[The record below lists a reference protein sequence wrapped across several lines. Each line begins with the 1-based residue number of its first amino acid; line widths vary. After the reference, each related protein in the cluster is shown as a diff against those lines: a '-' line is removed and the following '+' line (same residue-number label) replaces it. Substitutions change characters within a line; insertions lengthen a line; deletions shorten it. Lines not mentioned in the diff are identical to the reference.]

1 MQKRIAKLKTR
12 RGQQTI
18 SQANEDEKH
27 VEPASSE
34 VTANLQI
41 PEAWNTSIDEAA
53 VGKFVVLE
61 VVYSKPKRRGI
72 SVAQVCAHAHFV
84 VIIDDRY

>member
-12 RGQQTI
+12 RRQQTI

-27 VEPASSE
+27 VELASSE

-61 VVYSKPKRRGI
+61 VVYSKPKRHGI
-72 SVAQVCAHAHFV
+72 CCAGLCSCTFCCYH
-84 VIIDDRY
+84 